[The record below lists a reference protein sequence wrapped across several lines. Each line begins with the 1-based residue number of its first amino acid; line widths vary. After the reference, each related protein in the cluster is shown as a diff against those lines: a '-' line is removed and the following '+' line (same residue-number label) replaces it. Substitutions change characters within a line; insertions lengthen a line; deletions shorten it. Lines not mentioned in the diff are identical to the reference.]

1 VYNAWEPLP
10 EDMTADFYTIQN
22 IEHKDVARI
31 NSQLIIEYTQQ
42 LEMMKY
48 AFNQCYDTH
57 SQDRKEINILFNL
70 FINEPNTF
78 KHLQSERLVVLKGV
92 NHLNLTIPE
101 LTSKSFGIQNYISTF
116 CSNIG
121 ILNTYD
127 VGHEF
132 SKDIFKQ
139 FVTSNKM
146 ILKHFRRMS
155 TMLGIRMNNKMNLN
169 STRAV
174 KGWMNRVLKEYSITE
189 IVGVYKAKRIQYYT
203 IQIRDEWKYLKLQC
217 LKFQKD

>member
-1 VYNAWEPLP
+1 
-10 EDMTADFYTIQN
+10 MTADFYTIDT
-22 IEHKDVARI
+22 IENKDVARI
-31 NSQLIIEYTQQ
+31 NSQLIIDYTQQ
-42 LEMMKY
+42 LEIMKY
-48 AFNQCYDTH
+48 SFMLCYDTTA
-57 SQDRKEINILFNL
+57 QEEDEINVLFNL
-70 FINEPNTF
+70 FINSPNIF
-78 KHLQSERLVVLKGV
+78 QHLQRERLVVLKGV
-92 NHLNLTIPE
+92 DNLNMTIPE
-101 LTSKSFGIQNYISTF
+101 LTQKPYGIQKYISQF

-121 ILNTYD
+121 IYNTYD

-155 TMLGIRMNNKMNLN
+155 TMLGIRMNSKMNLN

-189 IVGVYKAKRIQYYT
+189 IVGVYKSRHIQHYT
-203 IQIRDEWKYLKLQC
+203 LQIRDEWKYLKIQC
-217 LKFQKD
+217 LKFQKE